1 MKIAGFDSALLV
13 LRKPRWAGSKPNKHQ
28 REHGDPRFWYAG
40 GLVRSILDPLWE
52 HSLAPISQRSREQDD
67 YRMKVNTED
76 QVYIYIRDAA
86 TLRAIA
92 SQSGN
97 EKAFFALLE
106 TLDIS
111 DLLREVR
118 IWVRHDEVDGEIP
131 FHEIS
136 DGEKQLLTVL
146 GLMRFTGR
154 DQSLFLLDEPDT
166 HLNPAWKW
174 NYLQLVKEVAQGNS
188 ESHVVMTSHDPLT
201 MGGLKRSQVQL
212 MTYRDDRSLTVRPPS
227 VEPRGL
233 GFTSILTQ
241 IFGLPTTV
249 DPETQELLD
258 QRNALLRIDGRTA
271 EEDRMLV
278 DLSSKLKH
286 LGFLVE
292 DREPEYALFLR
303 AYEDHRRQ
311 ERTTYTPDVIAA
323 KNRVA
328 RQILQDLQS
337 AEDSGT

>member
-1 MKIAGFDSALLV
+1 MT
-13 LRKPRWAGSKPNKHQ
+13 RWTA
-28 REHGDPRFWYAG
+28 RF
-40 GLVRSILDPLWE
+40 
-52 HSLAPISQRSREQDD
+52 
-67 YRMKVNTED
+67 
-76 QVYIYIRDAA
+76 
-86 TLRAIA
+86 
-92 SQSGN
+92 
-97 EKAFFALLE
+97 
-106 TLDIS
+106 
-111 DLLREVR
+111 
-118 IWVRHDEVDGEIP
+118 P

-154 DQSLFLLDEPDT
+154 DESLFLLDEPDT

-174 NYLQLVKEVAQGNS
+174 NYLQLVREVAQSNS

-201 MGGLKRSQVQL
+201 MGGLKASQVQL
-212 MTYRDDRSLTVRPPS
+212 MAYRDDGNLAVGPPS

-258 QRNALLRIDGRTA
+258 ERNALLRTDPRT
-271 EEDRMLV
+271 EEQDHRLV
-278 DLSSKLKH
+278 ALSSELKQ

-303 AYEDHRRQ
+303 AYEGQRRDG
-311 ERTTYTPDVIAA
+311 RTTYTPDEIAA
-323 KNRVA
+323 KNKVA